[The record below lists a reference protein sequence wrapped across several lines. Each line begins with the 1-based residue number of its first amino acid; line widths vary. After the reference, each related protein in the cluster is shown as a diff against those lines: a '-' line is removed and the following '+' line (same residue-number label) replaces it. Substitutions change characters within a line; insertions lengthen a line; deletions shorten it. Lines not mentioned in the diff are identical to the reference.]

1 MNKTA
6 TFLIILVFLITQ
18 QSWAQSTEG
27 FIYGKITT
35 IDNDTYTGAL
45 RWGKEEIYWTD
56 FFNAT
61 KTKNEYLKLIDED
74 YDVHASS
81 SDSWTK
87 KWMSWGSSNFENV
100 HQWVC
105 QFGDLL
111 AIEITGRSRI
121 EIELKD
127 GSKINLGDGSNDVG
141 TIVKVIDRELGTV
154 ELNWSRMEKIEF
166 IKTPAKLE
174 DTFGERLFGYVETSN
189 GNFTGIV
196 QWDHDERISTDE
208 LDGETEDGEFA
219 IEFGKIERI
228 SKYGNKSQVKLLSG
242 RTLTLGGTNDVDDG
256 NRGIIVTVEGVGRVD
271 IPWDEFLSVTFDHK
285 KKFSGPGYNDFPAP
299 KLLNGTARTKD
310 GRIFS
315 GQIAYDLDE
324 TLDIEIIQ
332 GMDDEIEYLI
342 PLRNIKAIAPKSYDY
357 ATITLK
363 NGQSVLIGE
372 GQDVSDRNDG
382 ILVFSERNE
391 PKHIPWD
398 DLREVE
404 FK

>member
-1 MNKTA
+1 MKIIA
-6 TFLIILVFLITQ
+6 AFLILAIFGTTQ
-18 QSWAQSTEG
+18 QSKAQNTEG

-61 KTKNEYLKLIDED
+61 KTKNEYLRYIDKD
-74 YDVHASS
+74 DRIHASRE
-81 SDSWTK
+81 DSWTK
-87 KWMSWGSSNFENV
+87 KWMSWGKSPYENV

-105 QFGDLL
+105 QFGDLR
-111 AIEITGRSRI
+111 AIEITGRSNI

-127 GSKINLGDGSNDVG
+127 GSIINLGDGSNDVG
-141 TIVKVIDRELGTV
+141 AEIKVIDSELGTV
-154 ELNWSRMEKIEF
+154 ELSWNRIEKIEF
-166 IKTPAKLE
+166 IKTPAKL
-174 DTFGERLFGYVETSN
+174 DNAFGERLFGTVETRN
-189 GNFTGIV
+189 GIFTGIV

-228 SKYGNKSQVKLLSG
+228 AKYGNKSQVQLLSG

-285 KKFSGPGYNDFPAP
+285 KKISGPGYNDFTAP

-315 GQIAYDLDE
+315 GQIAFDLDE

-342 PLRNIKAIAPKSYDY
+342 PLRNIKTIAPKSYDN

-382 ILVFSERNE
+382 ILVFSEKND
-391 PKHIPWD
+391 PIHIPWD